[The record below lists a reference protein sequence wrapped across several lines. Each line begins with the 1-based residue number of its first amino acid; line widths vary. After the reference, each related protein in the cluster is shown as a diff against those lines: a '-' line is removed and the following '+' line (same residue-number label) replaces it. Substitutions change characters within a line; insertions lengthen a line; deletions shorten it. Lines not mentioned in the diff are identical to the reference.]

1 MPYKPVLASGS
12 ELRGKWNRNSYRVE
26 RKLGEGANGAV
37 YLVQRNNRRYALKV
51 GFDTV
56 DLQSEVNAL
65 TLLSGYDG
73 PFSGFLFETDDCLL
87 HEKTLPFYVMKYIEG
102 RQLGDY
108 LAAEG
113 TDWLSVVGL
122 KLLDQLSSLHR
133 SGLVFCDLKAENVMV
148 SGYGNVHLIDFGG
161 VTRKGRSIKQFT
173 EIYDRGY
180 WNAGTRTADDSY
192 DLFAFAVLCMRL
204 LGAGGDCFSQGVLP
218 QNRSKELLLKAVE
231 ESAACKPYAA
241 WLRKALAGRYP
252 HSREAYFDWKQL
264 VYRPSSQ
271 PTSSKSS
278 KSGTGGWFA
287 AGIAL
292 SLLLFGCVVYLYV
305 SDFL

>member
-65 TLLSGYDG
+65 TLLSGEGG
-73 PFSGFLFETDDCLL
+73 PFSDFLHETDDCLL
-87 HEKTLPFYVMKYIEG
+87 HNKTLPFYVMKYIDG

-108 LAAEG
+108 LAAAG
-113 TDWLSVVGL
+113 TDWLSIVGL
-122 KLLDQLSSLHR
+122 KLLDQLSCLHK

-148 SGYGNVHLIDFGG
+148 SGYGDVHLIDFGG

-180 WNAGTRTADDSY
+180 WNAGSRTADDSY
-192 DLFAFAVLCMRL
+192 DLFAFAVLCMRQ
-204 LGAGGDCFSQGVLP
+204 LGAGSECFSQGVLP
-218 QNRSKELLLKAVE
+218 QNRSKELLQKAVQ
-231 ESAACKPYAA
+231 ESTACKPYGA
-241 WLRKALAGRYP
+241 WLQKALTGRYIN
-252 HSREAYFDWKQL
+252 SREAYQEWKQL
-264 VYRPSSQ
+264 VYRPA
-271 PTSSKSS
+271 
-278 KSGTGGWFA
+278 SGPKHKNRGASGWFA
-287 AGIAL
+287 AGIAV
-292 SLLLFGCVVYLYV
+292 SMILFGCVVYLYV